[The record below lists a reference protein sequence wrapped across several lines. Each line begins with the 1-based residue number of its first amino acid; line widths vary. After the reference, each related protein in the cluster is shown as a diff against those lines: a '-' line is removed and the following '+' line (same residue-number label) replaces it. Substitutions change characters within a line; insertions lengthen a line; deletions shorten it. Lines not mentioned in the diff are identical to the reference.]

1 MSEDLLNTQCF
12 IPINEDRRICYTS
25 ADRSRWGYCDCSLDS
40 QWSRPFG
47 KWEVLH
53 NSKFRESDVIL
64 LTDDLHAPLD
74 GIACSNGRNDGQ
86 EDAGFHCKFRANTTL
101 CLQSEKYGEWHEWYG
116 FDVSKNFYETEKTT
130 GWYAEEV
137 LKEMHPESM
146 IEVVCDIGEV
156 LTGIA
161 VTEKPSH
168 GLVPRCGVPASTWEV
183 DTDCIYDTRD
193 MSSMNNTLNATRC
206 HYSSIKYY
214 RSESDADYTPCPD
227 GEVAIGF
234 WNAKDLTYDQ
244 WRAETSANDVYDN
257 MERKNEHVDRS
268 RAAYAGAP
276 VRSGICD
283 YAWSSGG
290 RRNYAHCSML
300 ELLRTMSRYAKFLIR
315 HAHLLNAT
323 VDLKPLRVKNSLS
336 ECGDRCTNSTC
347 RAVEF
352 KLSGEYVYCIRGL
365 FRIRQI
371 W

>member
-1 MSEDLLNTQCF
+1 MQIVMTISLRPLTLADGLYVKLASSLLSEGMGVETLHYGICPVPSSLAFDGGLYMPTQKPTCGGNADGAPCYLSYTDDPMSEDLLNTQCF

-130 GWYAEEV
+130 GWYAKEV

-234 WNAKDLTYDQ
+234 FGT
-244 WRAETSANDVYDN
+244 
-257 MERKNEHVDRS
+257 
-268 RAAYAGAP
+268 
-276 VRSGICD
+276 
-283 YAWSSGG
+283 
-290 RRNYAHCSML
+290 
-300 ELLRTMSRYAKFLIR
+300 
-315 HAHLLNAT
+315 
-323 VDLKPLRVKNSLS
+323 LK
-336 ECGDRCTNSTC
+336 
-347 RAVEF
+347 
-352 KLSGEYVYCIRGL
+352 I
-365 FRIRQI
+365 
-371 W
+371 